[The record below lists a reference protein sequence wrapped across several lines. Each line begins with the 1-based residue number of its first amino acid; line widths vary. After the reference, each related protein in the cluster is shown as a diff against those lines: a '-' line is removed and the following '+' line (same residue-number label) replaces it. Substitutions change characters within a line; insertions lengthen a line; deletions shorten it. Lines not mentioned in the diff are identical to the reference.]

1 MTNLRANNLIYL
13 GALLT
18 LSTMV
23 LPVVI
28 DTQSSAPVRYLAPIF
43 GVSFLCLA
51 FWPMFTLRQYGQTP
65 PGESYM
71 QTTIIVDRGLY
82 AVVRHPQYLGYMCL
96 NLTFMLI
103 SLQWLI
109 ILVGSSAILLIYL
122 YALQEEKRLLKKF
135 GGGAYH
141 EYKDRVP
148 QFNIISGLVRMVVIP
163 GRDKHE

>member
-1 MTNLRANNLIYL
+1 
-13 GALLT
+13 
-18 LSTMV
+18 
-23 LPVVI
+23 
-28 DTQSSAPVRYLAPIF
+28 
-43 GVSFLCLA
+43 
-51 FWPMFTLRQYGQTP
+51 
-65 PGESYM
+65 M